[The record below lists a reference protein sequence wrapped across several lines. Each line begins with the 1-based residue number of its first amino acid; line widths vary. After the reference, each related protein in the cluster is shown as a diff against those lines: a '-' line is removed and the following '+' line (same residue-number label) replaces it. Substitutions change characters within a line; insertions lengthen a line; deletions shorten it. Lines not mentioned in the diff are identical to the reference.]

1 MPKESRLQ
9 PVWLLMVT
17 AMIAVT
23 TFGPTGLIAQE
34 DPEKRGLTEES
45 QTSEKGA
52 QSRAKLGHTLP
63 DPPFLLPSAA
73 LRCSIEAVHFTH

>member
-1 MPKESRLQ
+1 MLKKSRLQ

-52 QSRAKLGHTLP
+52 Q
-63 DPPFLLPSAA
+63 
-73 LRCSIEAVHFTH
+73 